1 MLYEVITSMNIIG
14 ATVRYPVEGT
24 KRSEQS
30 TVVQTVR
37 THNGDMALQLENGSI
52 ITEPPFVL
60 VRVAA

>member
-1 MLYEVITSMNIIG
+1 MNIIG
-14 ATVRYPVEGT
+14 ATVRYPVEGI

-37 THNGDMALQLENGSI
+37 THNGDIALQLENGST